1 MFQENRVDL
10 GNCSTDDESGR
21 FYMISPEITVGA
33 DNPGFLAFDHYFLT
47 ESHFDGGNLMISING
62 AVFTPIAAR
71 L

>member
-47 ESHFDGGNLMISING
+47 E
-62 AVFTPIAAR
+62 IALRRRQPDDQHQWRRLHADPAR